1 MMLLVP
7 ADPLR
12 STRPD
17 PHFTAEATAARDA
30 GHRVALVDHDLL
42 ARGEAA
48 RAVAKVPVPEEPG
61 DAVHRAVHR
70 AVYRGW
76 MLRSEH
82 YAAFA
87 DALARRGAVL
97 RTTADQ
103 YRSAHEL
110 PGWYDDFKDL
120 TPESV
125 WTDGFDRE
133 EFERARERLRA
144 GPAVLRDY
152 TKSMKHYWHE
162 AAYIPDLADADA
174 AWDVARRLIELRD
187 DDATGGFVLR
197 RFEPFTSSE
206 VRTWWVD
213 GVCALVGPHP
223 DTPHDAAGTSHDAA
237 GTPHDAT
244 GELGDSTGNPSDAP
258 DLAAIGPLV
267 GHLRFV
273 AVDLARRQDG
283 VWRVVELGDGQVS
296 DRPSTTTAHTMISIL
311 G

>member
-12 STRPD
+12 PTRPD
-17 PHFTAEATAARDA
+17 AHFASEAAAARDA
-30 GHRVALVDHDLL
+30 GHRVVVVDHDAL

-48 RAVAKVPVPEEPG
+48 RAVAKVPAAE
-61 DAVHRAVHR
+61 D

-87 DALARRGAVL
+87 DALGQRGTVL

-125 WTDGFDRE
+125 WTEGFDRTG
-133 EFERARERLRA
+133 FEHARERLHE

-152 TKSMKHYWHE
+152 TKSMKHHWHE
-162 AAYIPDLADADA
+162 AAYIPDLADAEA
-174 AWDVARRLIELRD
+174 AWNVARRFTELRD

-197 RFEPFTSSE
+197 RFEPFTSTE

-213 GVCALVGPHP
+213 GSCALIGPHP
-223 DTPHDAAGTSHDAA
+223 DTPNEV
-237 GTPHDAT
+237 P
-244 GELGDSTGNPSDAP
+244 DAP
-258 DLAAIGPLV
+258 DLAEVGPLV
-267 GHLRFV
+267 RHLRFV
-273 AVDLARRQDG
+273 TVDLARRGDG

-296 DRPSTTTAHTMISIL
+296 DRPSTTAADTMIAIL
-311 G
+311 R